1 MIWPPAK
8 AGIDRNFQSRMKS
21 MVLIMPSRRTLLLIS
36 LCVCMIQGL
45 AVAAAAEAPPTPGNF
60 DGPAELPRILMGTAM
75 HDTPTPGKAGSE
87 MIAVTKHHLSLDQ
100 CWTSLIRTEL
110 IGQVDKSS
118 VVETADGRALCPPGI
133 FV

>member
-1 MIWPPAK
+1 MRDTRDAQVFGHDITNL
-8 AGIDRNFQSRMKS
+8 INFVFQH
-21 MVLIMPSRRTLLLIS
+21 RR
-36 LCVCMIQGL
+36 Q
-45 AVAAAAEAPPTPGNF
+45 
-60 DGPAELPRILMGTAM
+60 
-75 HDTPTPGKAGSE
+75 TPGKAGSE

-118 VVETADGRALCPPGI
+118 VVETADGRALRPPGI